1 MEIEQSSIPENDC
14 CVPSVED
21 DDLTESCFD
30 IASSL
35 NDDER
40 STLYYISGYVSFKEG
55 MGILSQ
61 QFHEVPTEGEFLEL
75 VSRGKLSHPP
85 EDLYDLSL
93 YYYAYFKS
101 RNPKCCGK
109 VFLEA
114 YNEIYSATDYEF
126 ENIASINRR
135 FLNCFFK
142 AFVKKESSK
151 IKQKKNMKKRKL
163 AK

>member
-1 MEIEQSSIPENDC
+1 MWIDNKKIRKNTLNAWILYEIFTPFHAVVFGRTSLLWFYMKCPPPGVKTNDK
-14 CVPSVED
+14 
-21 DDLTESCFD
+21 
-30 IASSL
+30 
-35 NDDER
+35 N
-40 STLYYISGYVSFKEG
+40 Y
-55 MGILSQ
+55 
-61 QFHEVPTEGEFLEL
+61 
-75 VSRGKLSHPP
+75 GKLSHPP

-101 RNPKCCGK
+101 RNPKCCRK

-135 FLNCFFK
+135 FSNCFFK

-151 IKQKKNMKKRKL
+151 IKSDERKKNMKKRKL